1 MLNNIYNTYLIDKVS
16 KYSYGKEWCIDLF
29 EDYMRLKEVRKS
41 SDADNLTFDQVIN
54 QVYGTT
60 YNQNYKL
67 IVSKL

>member
-1 MLNNIYNTYLIDKVS
+1 
-16 KYSYGKEWCIDLF
+16 
-29 EDYMRLKEVRKS
+29 MRLKEVQKS
-41 SDADNLTFDQVIN
+41 SDADNLTFDKVIN